1 MRYEEALAIAMVAHD
16 GMVDKAGA
24 PYIDHPVRVAAAVDG
39 NSDKVVAVL
48 HDVLEDCGMSIKHG
62 VFAGL
67 SMAERDALV
76 AISKLP
82 EEKGLNYWK
91 YLKRVAANPIA
102 RRVKLADLEDN
113 LDVSRF
119 GRELDEVEKKRVE
132 KYVCAKLFLESVDY

>member
-1 MRYEEALAIAMVAHD
+1 MRYEDALAIAMVAHD

-24 PYIDHPVRVAAAVDG
+24 PYIGHPVRVAAAVDG

-76 AISKLP
+76 AISKVDG
-82 EEKGLNYWK
+82 EDYAD

-102 RRVKLADLEDN
+102 RRVKLADLADN
-113 LDVSRF
+113 MDLSRLPET
-119 GRELDEVEKKRVE
+119 GPVDRARVE
-132 KYVCAKLFLESVDY
+132 KYKVAKLFLESVDY

>member
-1 MRYEEALAIAMVAHD
+1 MKYEEALAIAMVAHD

-76 AISKLP
+76 AISKVDG
-82 EEKGLNYWK
+82 EDSAD
-91 YLKRVAANPIA
+91 YLKRVVANPIA
-102 RRVKLADLEDN
+102 RRVKLADLADN
-113 LDVSRF
+113 MDLSRLPDP
-119 GRELDEVEKKRVE
+119 GPVDYARVE
-132 KYVCAKLFLESVDY
+132 KYKVAKLFLESVDY

>member
-1 MRYEEALAIAMVAHD
+1 MKYEEALAIAMVAHD

-24 PYIDHPVRVAAAVDG
+24 PYIGHPVRVAAAVDG

-76 AISKLP
+76 AISKVDG
-82 EEKGLNYWK
+82 EDYAD
-91 YLKRVAANPIA
+91 YLKRVVANPIA
-102 RRVKLADLEDN
+102 RRVKLADLADN
-113 LDVSRF
+113 MDL
-119 GRELDEVEKKRVE
+119 GRISNPEKKD
-132 KYVCAKLFLESVDY
+132 F